1 MSALGLGA
9 ILSGGASLLQG
20 IIGGIQASRA
30 NKKLNQL
37 QANRPQYQIPKEYE
51 DILNQYKMSYASDM
65 PGYAQTLSNIGQAGA
80 RARGAAERGAISS
93 NAYGAQVSDLYQK
106 ELDALQNLGIQQEQY
121 KASQLDKM
129 AQAQSALGAQ
139 KSEQWNLNQFVP
151 WQTEMNRYSEQKST
165 GMQNLFSGIQGG
177 LGVASDFLGTK
188 YYADTLK
195 GLYQQGSGG
204 SGTVPF
210 FGWQSPALST
220 PNPQQSL
227 LDTTKKLMGGIQINY
242 PK

>member
-20 IIGGIQASRA
+20 IIGGIQASGA

-106 ELDALQNLGIQQEQY
+106 ELDALQGLRVQQEQY
-121 KASQLDKM
+121 KTAQLGNI
-129 AQAQSALGAQ
+129 AQAQGALGAQ
-139 KSEQWNLNQFVP
+139 KSEQWNINQFLP

-165 GMQNLFSGIQGG
+165 GMQNLFSGIQSGI
-177 LGVASDFLGTK
+177 GVVSDYLGTK
-188 YYADTLK
+188 YYTDAMK
-195 GLYQQGSGG
+195 GLY
-204 SGTVPF
+204 P
-210 FGWQSPALST
+210 
-220 PNPQQSL
+220 
-227 LDTTKKLMGGIQINY
+227 KK
-242 PK
+242 